1 MILNY
6 NENVVFNEDNHTYI
20 NQGGK
25 FLTGVTPIL
34 NKLFPFKYANIPAH
48 VLAKAQQYGTLIH
61 SKCQTQDMFNS
72 EADCIEVENYIKIK
86 EEFNLVP
93 LENEYLVS
101 DNENI
106 ATMIDNVY
114 SSDGVCVIADIKTT
128 SVIDREALSWQTS
141 IGAYLFELQNPH
153 IKVEKLAGIWI
164 RHDKKEYV
172 PLNRIDDEII
182 KSLIES
188 YLNDT
193 PFINPLKQSIEDRA
207 ELEEIEEIENSIA
220 ELKEQMSAL
229 EDRKAALISVVEFD
243 MEESNLSK
251 IETSR
256 LTITR
261 VAPSVTVSFDSKK
274 YLTDNP
280 DLDVSKYEKKTTRKG
295 YVKITIKK

>member
-1 MILNY
+1 MNLNY

-20 NQGGK
+20 NQAGK

-72 EADCIEVENYIKIK
+72 EADCIEVENYIQIK
-86 EEFNLVP
+86 KEFNLVP

-128 SVIDREALSWQTS
+128 SVIDREALAWQTS

-164 RHDKKEYV
+164 RHEKKEYV

-188 YLNDT
+188 YLNET
-193 PFINPLKQSIEDRA
+193 PFVNPLKQSIGERA

-229 EDRKAALISVVEFD
+229 EDRKTALISVVESD
-243 MEESNLSK
+243 MEESNLNK
-251 IETSR
+251 LETSR

-261 VAPSVTVSFDSKK
+261 VAPSESVSFDSKK
-274 YLTDNP
+274 YLADNP

>member
-1 MILNY
+1 MNLNY
-6 NENVVFNEDNHTYI
+6 NENVVFNEDNHTYV
-20 NQGGK
+20 NQAGK

-48 VLAKAQQYGTLIH
+48 ILAKAQQYGTLIH

-72 EADCIEVENYIKIK
+72 EADCIEVENYIQIK
-86 EEFNLVP
+86 KEFNLVP

-114 SSDGVCVIADIKTT
+114 SSDGVCIIADIKTT
-128 SVIDREALSWQTS
+128 SVIDREALAWQTS

-164 RHDKKEYV
+164 RHEKKEYV

-188 YLNDT
+188 YLNET
-193 PFINPLKQSIEDRA
+193 PFVNPLKQSIEERA

-229 EDRKAALISVVEFD
+229 EDRKTALISVVESD
-243 MEESNLSK
+243 MEESNLNK
-251 IETSR
+251 LETSR

-261 VAPSVTVSFDSKK
+261 VAPSESVSFDSKK
-274 YLTDNP
+274 YLADNP
-280 DLDVSKYEKKTTRKG
+280 DLDISKYEKKTTRKG